1 MGNRSD
7 GRAAHIWGAYV
18 KRSGYLIGIVL
29 AVAACKG
36 KKADPNSLIQ
46 TAPIARQDI
55 VVDVEA
61 TGVIQPINAVQVK
74 SKASGQVMHLHVST
88 GSQVKPNDLL
98 VEIDPRDAKSRYDQA
113 VAALQ
118 AAQANVTVTKAQLLR
133 SQSLA
138 KEGVITAPEV
148 ETAILASAKATSDL
162 VAAQAALDQAKIAL
176 EDVTIRAPM
185 AGTVIEKDVSEGQVI
200 SSATNTVGGGTTL
213 LTMAD
218 LGQVYDSTLVSESD
232 IGNVKAGQTASVKV
246 DAYPNRTFTGTVEKI
261 APQATV
267 QQSVTMFPVM
277 IRLDNRDGALMP
289 GMNTDVSILVE
300 HADNVL
306 AIPNDAVR
314 SMRDA
319 ATAATA
325 LGLDPAKVRASLASQ
340 RGGGGGAAG
349 GAPAVTVSQSQCDS
363 VQKVLASHPAS
374 QAALTKL
381 RQQMRTDTAHA
392 AQLRASMKATTD
404 SLHLDAGVLRG
415 CMQLRRSSAGG
426 STFAMGSGDETA
438 APGNTRPHSGLVF
451 VAANGTF
458 EPRMAMLGVGNYDV
472 TQVLSGLNE
481 GDNVALINAA
491 MLQQQRAQQ
500 QQRIQS
506 RMGLP
511 GVNQS
516 GGGAAGGG
524 RAGGAGGGA
533 SGGGRGTGG
542 GAGGGGAAGGGTR
555 PTPPAGPPPP

>member
-1 MGNRSD
+1 MR
-7 GRAAHIWGAYV
+7 RAAI
-18 KRSGYLIGIVL
+18 LL
-29 AVAACKG
+29 AAAMGVAACKG
-36 KKADPNSLIQ
+36 KKADPASAIQ
-46 TAPIARQDI
+46 TAAISRQDI

-74 SKASGQVMHLHVST
+74 SKASGQVMHLHVVT
-88 GSQVKPNDLL
+88 GAQVKPNDLL
-98 VEIDPRDAKSRYDQA
+98 VEIDPRDARSRYEQA

-118 AAQANVTVTKAQLLR
+118 AAQASVTVTKAQLDR

-148 ETAILASAKATSDL
+148 ETAVLASANAVSNL
-162 VAAQAALDQAKIAL
+162 VAARAALDQSKIAL

-185 AGTVIEKDVSEGQVI
+185 AGTVIEKNVSEGQVI

-246 DAYPNRTFTGTVEKI
+246 DAYPNRTFTGKVERI

-267 QQSVTMFPVM
+267 QQSVTMFPVL

-300 HADNVL
+300 NADNVL

-314 SMRDA
+314 SMKDA

-325 LGLDPAKVRASLASQ
+325 LGLDPAAVRASLASQ
-340 RGGGGGAAG
+340 RGGGGGGGGRGGAG
-349 GAPAVTVSQSQCDS
+349 GAAAVAVTQSQCDS
-363 VQKVLASHPAS
+363 VQKVLASHPAA
-374 QAALTKL
+374 QVALSKY
-381 RQQMRTDTAHA
+381 RQQVRTDTAHA
-392 AQLRASMKATTD
+392 TQLRASAKATTD

-426 STFAMGSGDETA
+426 SALSMGSADETPVA
-438 APGNTRPHSGLVF
+438 GNTKPHAGLVF

-491 MLQQQRAQQ
+491 MLQQNRLERQQ
-500 QQRIQS
+500 KIQS
-506 RMGLP
+506 RMALP

-516 GGGAAGGG
+516 QGGAAKGAAKGAATGGG
-524 RAGGAGGGA
+524 RAGGARA
-533 SGGGRGTGG
+533 
-542 GAGGGGAAGGGTR
+542 
-555 PTPPAGPPPP
+555 TPPAGPRPP

>member
-1 MGNRSD
+1 MRRLALSL
-7 GRAAHIWGAYV
+7 ALAIGAV
-18 KRSGYLIGIVL
+18 GCR
-29 AVAACKG
+29 G
-36 KKADPNSLIQ
+36 KKADPFAAIQ
-46 TAPIARQDI
+46 RAPITRQDI
-55 VVDVEA
+55 VIDVEA

-88 GSQVKPNDLL
+88 GSEVKPHDLL
-98 VEIDPRDAKSRYDQA
+98 VEIDPRDARSRYDQA
-113 VAALQ
+113 VAALH
-118 AAQANVTVTKAQLLR
+118 AAQANVTVTKAQLER

-148 ETAILASAKATSDL
+148 ETAVLAAANATSSL
-162 VAAQAALDQAKIAL
+162 VAAQAALDQSKIAL

-185 AGTVIEKDVSEGQVI
+185 AGTVIQKDVSEGQVI

-218 LGQVYDSTLVSESD
+218 LGEVYDSTLVSESD

-246 DAYPNRTFTGTVEKI
+246 DAYPNRTFQGKVEKI

-267 QQSVTMFPVM
+267 QQSVTMFPVL

-300 HADNVL
+300 HADNAL

-314 SMRDA
+314 SVREA

-325 LGLDPAKVRASLASQ
+325 LGLDPQKVRESLASQ
-340 RGGGGGAAG
+340 RGGGSNGSGASGGAA
-349 GAPAVTVSQSQCDS
+349 PVAVTQAQCDT
-363 VQKVLASHPAS
+363 VERVLSAHPGS
-374 QAALTKL
+374 QAALTRY
-381 RQQMRTDTAHA
+381 RQQMRTDTTRA
-392 AQLRASMKATTD
+392 AALRASIKATMD
-404 SLHLDAGVLRG
+404 SLHLDQSVVRG

-426 STFAMGSGDETA
+426 SALAMGSGDEGP
-438 APGNTRPHSGLVF
+438 APGDARPHPGLVF

-458 EPRMAMLGVGNYDV
+458 EPRIAMLGVGNYDV
-472 TQVLSGLNE
+472 TQVLSGLKE

-491 MLQQQRAQQ
+491 MLQQQRAKL

-511 GVNQS
+511 GVNQQ
-516 GGGAAGGG
+516 GGAQGGARTGTGAGAGAGG
-524 RAGGAGGGA
+524 RAGAG
-533 SGGGRGTGG
+533 GTGG
-542 GAGGGGAAGGGTR
+542 SPGSNTGGATR
-555 PTPPAGPPPP
+555 PAPPAAPPSPR

>member
-1 MGNRSD
+1 M
-7 GRAAHIWGAYV
+7 

-36 KKADPNSLIQ
+36 KKADPNAAIQ
-46 TAPIARQDI
+46 TTPVARQDI

-88 GSQVKPNDLL
+88 GSEVKPNDLL

-118 AAQANVTVTKAQLLR
+118 AAQANVTVTKAQLAR

-232 IGNVKAGQTASVKV
+232 IGNVKAGQSASVKV

-325 LGLDPAKVRASLASQ
+325 LGLDPAKVRESLASQ
-340 RGGGGGAAG
+340 RGGAGAGGRGGAAG
-349 GAPAVTVSQSQCDS
+349 GAAAVTVSQSQCDS

-374 QAALTKL
+374 QTSLTKL
-381 RQQMRTDTAHA
+381 RQ
-392 AQLRASMKATTD
+392 
-404 SLHLDAGVLRG
+404 
-415 CMQLRRSSAGG
+415 
-426 STFAMGSGDETA
+426 
-438 APGNTRPHSGLVF
+438 
-451 VAANGTF
+451 
-458 EPRMAMLGVGNYDV
+458 
-472 TQVLSGLNE
+472 
-481 GDNVALINAA
+481 
-491 MLQQQRAQQ
+491 
-500 QQRIQS
+500 
-506 RMGLP
+506 
-511 GVNQS
+511 
-516 GGGAAGGG
+516 
-524 RAGGAGGGA
+524 
-533 SGGGRGTGG
+533 
-542 GAGGGGAAGGGTR
+542 
-555 PTPPAGPPPP
+555 

>member
-1 MGNRSD
+1 MSASIR
-7 GRAAHIWGAYV
+7 GAYV
-18 KRSGYLIGIVL
+18 RRSAVL
-29 AVAACKG
+29 LAAAMAVSSCKG
-36 KKADPNSLIQ
+36 KKADPAAAIQ
-46 TAPIARQDI
+46 TAAISRQDI
-55 VVDVEA
+55 VVDVQA

-88 GSQVKPNDLL
+88 GSQVKPHDLL

-113 VAALQ
+113 VAALH
-118 AAQANVTVTKAQLLR
+118 AAQASVTVTKAQLDR

-148 ETAILASAKATSDL
+148 ETAVLASANAVSNL
-162 VAAQAALDQAKIAL
+162 VAAQAALDQANIAL

-267 QQSVTMFPVM
+267 QQSVTMFPVL

-289 GMNTDVSILVE
+289 GMNTDVSILVQN
-300 HADNVL
+300 ADNVL

-314 SMRDA
+314 SLKDA
-319 ATAATA
+319 ATAASA
-325 LGLDPAKVRASLASQ
+325 LGLDPTTVRATLASQ
-340 RGGGGGAAG
+340 RGARAITGGG
-349 GAPAVTVSQSQCDS
+349 GAPAVTVTQSQCDS
-363 VQKVLASHPAS
+363 VQKVMAAHPAS
-374 QAALTKL
+374 QAALTKY
-381 RQQMRTDTAHA
+381 RQQMRSDTTHA
-392 AQLRASMKATTD
+392 AQLRASMKATMD

-426 STFAMGSGDETA
+426 SALAMGSGDETPA
-438 APGNTRPHSGLVF
+438 IGNTRPHAGLVF

-506 RMGLP
+506 RMALP
-511 GVNQS
+511 GVNQPTK
-516 GGGAAGGG
+516 GAPAGG
-524 RAGGAGGGA
+524 RAGGAG
-533 SGGGRGTGG
+533 
-542 GAGGGGAAGGGTR
+542 AAR
-555 PTPPAGPPPP
+555 SAPPPAAPPRP

>member
-1 MGNRSD
+1 M
-7 GRAAHIWGAYV
+7 
-18 KRSGYLIGIVL
+18 KRSGHLIGFVL

-36 KKADPNSLIQ
+36 KKADPTPLIQ

-88 GSQVKPNDLL
+88 GSQVKPKDLL
-98 VEIDPRDAKSRYDQA
+98 VEIDPRDAKSRHDQA

-118 AAQANVTVTKAQLLR
+118 AAQANVTVTKAQLAR

-138 KEGVITAPEV
+138 TEGVITAPEV

-185 AGTVIEKDVSEGQVI
+185 AGTVIEKRCVGRTGHQLGDQHR
-200 SSATNTVGGGTTL
+200 GGGTTL

-267 QQSVTMFPVM
+267 QQSVTMFPVL
-277 IRLDNRDGALMP
+277 IRLDNRNGALMP

-314 SMRDA
+314 SPRDA

-325 LGLDPAKVRASLASQ
+325 LGLDPAKVRESLASQ
-340 RGGGGGAAG
+340 RGGGAGGGRASAAG

-363 VQKVLASHPAS
+363 VQNVLASHPAS
-374 QAALTKL
+374 QSSLSKL

-404 SLHLDAGVLRG
+404 SLHLDPGVLRG

-426 STFAMGSGDETA
+426 AALAMGDGSETPT
-438 APGNTRPHSGLVF
+438 PGNTRPHAGLVF

-491 MLQQQRAQQ
+491 MLQQQRVKQ

-511 GVNQS
+511 GVNQGS
-516 GGGAAGGG
+516 GAAAGGG
-524 RAGGAGGGA
+524 RAGGAAGGARGAGGGA
-533 SGGGRGTGG
+533 SGG
-542 GAGGGGAAGGGTR
+542 AAAGGAAAGGAAAGGAAAGGAR
-555 PTPPAGPPPP
+555 PAPPAGPPPP

>member
-1 MGNRSD
+1 MS
-7 GRAAHIWGAYV
+7 A
-18 KRSGYLIGIVL
+18 
-29 AVAACKG
+29 AACKG
-36 KKADPNSLIQ
+36 KKADPAAAIQ
-46 TAPIARQDI
+46 TTPVARQDI

-98 VEIDPRDAKSRYDQA
+98 VQIDPRDAQSRYDQA
-113 VAALQ
+113 VAALR
-118 AAQANVTVTKAQLLR
+118 AAQASVTVTKAQLDR

-148 ETAILASAKATSDL
+148 ETAVLASANAVSNL

-232 IGNVKAGQTASVKV
+232 IGNVKAGQSASVKV
-246 DAYPNRTFTGTVEKI
+246 DAYPNRTFQGTVEKI

-267 QQSVTMFPVM
+267 QQSVTMFPVL

-300 HADNVL
+300 HQDNVL
-306 AIPNDAVR
+306 AVPNDAVR

-319 ATAATA
+319 TTAATA
-325 LGLDPAKVRASLASQ
+325 LGLDPTKVRASLASQ
-340 RGGGGGAAG
+340 RGGGSGAAG
-349 GAPAVTVSQSQCDS
+349 GRGAAGSAPAVTVTQSQCDS
-363 VQKVLASHPAS
+363 VQKILSAHPAS
-374 QAALTKL
+374 QAALTKY

-392 AQLRASMKATTD
+392 VQLRASSKATTD

-426 STFAMGSGDETA
+426 SALAMGGGDEQ
-438 APGNTRPHSGLVF
+438 PVIGNTKPHAGLVF

-458 EPRMAMLGVGNYDV
+458 EPRVAMLGVGNYDV

-491 MLQQQRAQQ
+491 MLQQQRVQQ
-500 QQRIQS
+500 QQKIQS

-511 GVNQS
+511 GVNQTTTT
-516 GGGAAGGG
+516 GAQGG
-524 RAGGAGGGA
+524 RAGA
-533 SGGGRGTGG
+533 GG
-542 GAGGGGAAGGGTR
+542 GAGGGGGARTA
-555 PTPPAGPPPP
+555 PPAGPPPP